1 MGQVGLVKFLSLPA
15 FPPFRLK
22 GCEIVAW
29 RAYFG
34 ERRFR
39 LMLGFN
45 ALPLFRHVI
54 LLVVLIQFIVEAGVG
69 QKECAL
75 RPDKGEECAT
85 DTFAVPPCFAVLS
98 REQPFRVQIHPCSV
112 TGVPGGSYFCFQ
124 KHRFAA
130 TAHKAVSVCL
140 RLWLAPSANSLLP
153 GDQPTSLA
161 QRLFGISLR
170 EYTLLCDL
178 SRSNL
183 TR

>member
-1 MGQVGLVKFLSLPA
+1 V
-15 FPPFRLK
+15 
-22 GCEIVAW
+22 
-29 RAYFG
+29 
-34 ERRFR
+34 
-39 LMLGFN
+39 
-45 ALPLFRHVI
+45 H
-54 LLVVLIQFIVEAGVG
+54 
-69 QKECAL
+69 
-75 RPDKGEECAT
+75 T

-170 EYTLLCDL
+170 KVYYAVRFVKQECGRAGLSNLSTNASDVAPTRQRHFHEKSGSWRRELEALDITNGFLTSPKSSYIIMQHSLLL
-178 SRSNL
+178 SRNLLYTGRAQLFSNS
-183 TR
+183 

>member
-1 MGQVGLVKFLSLPA
+1 M
-15 FPPFRLK
+15 R
-22 GCEIVAW
+22 
-29 RAYFG
+29 
-34 ERRFR
+34 
-39 LMLGFN
+39 
-45 ALPLFRHVI
+45 
-54 LLVVLIQFIVEAGVG
+54 
-69 QKECAL
+69 
-75 RPDKGEECAT
+75 T

-98 REQPFRVQIHPCSV
+98 REQPFRVQRHPCSV

-140 RLWLAPSANSLLP
+140 RLWLTPSANSLLP

-183 TR
+183 IDEMRRVVQAPFSWAGMARADEN

>member
-1 MGQVGLVKFLSLPA
+1 MFL
-15 FPPFRLK
+15 
-22 GCEIVAW
+22 
-29 RAYFG
+29 
-34 ERRFR
+34 
-39 LMLGFN
+39 
-45 ALPLFRHVI
+45 LFRHMV
-54 LLVVLIQFIVEAGVG
+54 LLVVLIQCVVETRGG

-75 RPDKGEECAT
+75 RPDKGEECTT

-161 QRLFGISLR
+161 QRLFAISLR

-178 SRSNL
+178 SRINL
-183 TR
+183 TG

>member
-1 MGQVGLVKFLSLPA
+1 M
-15 FPPFRLK
+15 R
-22 GCEIVAW
+22 
-29 RAYFG
+29 
-34 ERRFR
+34 
-39 LMLGFN
+39 
-45 ALPLFRHVI
+45 
-54 LLVVLIQFIVEAGVG
+54 
-69 QKECAL
+69 
-75 RPDKGEECAT
+75 T

-112 TGVPGGSYFCFQ
+112 TGVPGSSYFCFQ

-140 RLWLAPSANSLLP
+140 RLWLAPSASSLLP

-161 QRLFGISLR
+161 QRLFSISLR

-183 TR
+183 TRGAFPFFAKSADGWARPPQGGSLHLEIST